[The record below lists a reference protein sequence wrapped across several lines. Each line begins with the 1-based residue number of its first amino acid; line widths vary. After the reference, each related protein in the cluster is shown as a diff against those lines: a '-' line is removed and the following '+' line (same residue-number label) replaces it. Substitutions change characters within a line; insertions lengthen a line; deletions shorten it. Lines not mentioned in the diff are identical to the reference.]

1 MKKINVAIITA
12 IVSIFLV
19 GCNNSN
25 VSDNGKNNNN
35 DSSNSINDSVVNDNN
50 SNNSIDNADI
60 NNNSSVNNGTNNKIT
75 IEQAKEIALQ
85 HAGLTS
91 DQVLF
96 LRSEYDIDDGVGK
109 YDIEFNYNGREYSYE
124 ISTNNGDILSYEQD

>member
-35 DSSNSINDSVVNDNN
+35 DSSNNINDSVVNDNN
-50 SNNSIDNADI
+50 S

-91 DQVLF
+91 DQVSF